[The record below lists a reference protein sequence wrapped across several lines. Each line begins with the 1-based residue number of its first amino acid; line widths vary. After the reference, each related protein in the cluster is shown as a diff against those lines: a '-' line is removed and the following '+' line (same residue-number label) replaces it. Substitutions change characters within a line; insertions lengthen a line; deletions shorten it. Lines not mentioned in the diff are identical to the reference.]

1 MKYPVGWLGL
11 STTVAIALLLPTPA
25 QADTLTLRE
34 DTEGQP
40 TALTSEAFQP
50 ESRLEGASVVETA
63 TDVPATDTVETD
75 ATEAIAPTVEAEVGE
90 SEAIEPTVE
99 VADSPPLSQPAAVIV
114 IEPGD
119 SSQAQDE
126 ALLPLPASTDS
137 HDLQAIAAPST
148 SENSFPTPLA
158 QPLDIAQTAAAS
170 SQRWHFFGGALYL
183 CTL

>member
-11 STTVAIALLLPTPA
+11 STTVAIALLLPTQA
-25 QADTLTLRE
+25 QADTLTPRE
-34 DTEGQP
+34 DAEGQP
-40 TALTSEAFQP
+40 AALTSEAFQP

-63 TDVPATDTVETD
+63 TDVPATDIAETDTVETDTVETD

-119 SSQAQDE
+119 SNQAQDE
-126 ALLPLPASTDS
+126 ALLPVSASTDS
-137 HDLQAIAAPST
+137 RDLQAIAAPST

-158 QPLDIAQTAAAS
+158 QPLDIAQTPSAS
-170 SQRWHFFGGALYL
+170 S
-183 CTL
+183 